1 MGIFDR
7 TAHLLHQPF
16 ASLQAASLVF
26 GGPPRRGRGRRRHGR
41 VAMAICIGSVA
52 GTSLGFVAAQAST
65 DAIVRFIQRTPNPTT
80 PNGSFNTVSCIST
93 TSCEAVGSNVNKQG
107 ATVTLAAVWNGTD
120 WARQATPEPSGTID
134 GQLSSVSCVSATS
147 CEAVGLYVKGSG
159 PALTLAELWNGASWT
174 IQTTPNPSRAISSSL
189 DSVSCVSGTS
199 CEAVGIYLK
208 HVKGSLVQVTLAEMW
223 NGTAWARQVT
233 PNPTGATDSSL
244 DGVSCVSTT
253 SCEAVGDSYTKSSNV
268 TVTLAEVWNGTA
280 WGVQVTPSPS
290 GAIYSSISGVSCVS
304 AGSCEAV
311 GYSTDSSGV
320 AVTLAEV
327 WNGAAWGVQVT
338 PNPPGADTSLL
349 SGVSCV
355 RPTSCEAV
363 GLHAK
368 GSGVAVTLAE
378 VWNGTAWSIQT
389 TPKPT
394 GATASGLSSVSCVSR
409 TNCTAVG
416 SYFNSSGLSVSLGE
430 VWNGTSWGVQATPN
444 PAGADTSSL
453 HSVSCVSAG
462 SCEAAGSYTDSSG
475 VEVTLGEV
483 WNGTAWGL
491 QATPNPPGAD
501 TSNLHSVSCVSAASC
516 EAVGSY
522 TDSSGV
528 EVTLGEVWNGTA
540 WSVQTTSDVAG
551 ATASGLSSVSCVSA
565 GSCEAVGSY
574 TDSSGVEVTLGEVW
588 NGTSWSI
595 QTTPNAAGADT
606 SSLHSVSCVSAGSC
620 EAVGSYT
627 DSSGVEVT
635 LGEVWNGTSWATKVT
650 PNPPGATASGLS
662 SVSCVGAGSCEAVG
676 SYTNIPGVSGAG
688 VTVTLAMANN

>member
-304 AGSCEAV
+304 AGSCEA
-311 GYSTDSSGV
+311 
-320 AVTLAEV
+320 
-327 WNGAAWGVQVT
+327 
-338 PNPPGADTSLL
+338 
-349 SGVSCV
+349 
-355 RPTSCEAV
+355 
-363 GLHAK
+363 
-368 GSGVAVTLAE
+368 
-378 VWNGTAWSIQT
+378 
-389 TPKPT
+389 
-394 GATASGLSSVSCVSR
+394 
-409 TNCTAVG
+409 
-416 SYFNSSGLSVSLGE
+416 
-430 VWNGTSWGVQATPN
+430 
-444 PAGADTSSL
+444 
-453 HSVSCVSAG
+453 
-462 SCEAAGSYTDSSG
+462 AGSYTDSSG